1 MGIFKKLKN
10 IFFKEE
16 DENKQEDLEPVQQEV
31 PQPKGELVGQ
41 CVLCAMAIGS
51 EDNVSQLGV
60 NTVHKRCFK
69 KARKL
74 MFQGLS
80 QEEIVKRLQR

>member
-16 DENKQEDLEPVQQEV
+16 EETKEIQEYVPQEV

-41 CVLCAMAIGS
+41 CALCAMAIGA
-51 EDNVSQLGV
+51 EDNVSQLGT

-80 QEEIVKRLQR
+80 QEDIVKRLQR